1 LSDWLDDSGLPTS
14 VVRRSSFCGFL
25 GPGVPPGYKPPS
37 TEMLRKLQITNANRV
52 KLICQEI
59 LQKRVTAATLTA
71 DGWTSASG
79 GSYFGVLLHY
89 VDSSNFMQTPLL
101 LAVV

>member
-25 GPGVPPGYKPPS
+25 GPGVPPGYQPPS